1 LSENTR
7 DILVTEVRVVREL
20 RQLHE
25 DLCDAVRKL
34 GGVEVEPAYWGAGY
48 RAHVTKTQRGRSIE
62 PGDEF
67 GLTGSR

>member
-7 DILVTEVRVVREL
+7 DIPVTEVRVVREL